1 MRLKSSDLSFR
12 QRVKITIMTKPL
24 MNKSIALLVIASQ
37 LGWASTGVIAA
48 VKIPPLTMS
57 AQLGGT
63 ETVELKNVESK
74 NVESKNVESKN
85 IVLRDKAQKNKVTK
99 KTAKPATPTLVT
111 PIKENQG
118 NQKLANES
126 QTKESQAKESQANEN
141 QRNQKQQSLLDIYH
155 QAFAHDPTLA
165 SALSANKA
173 AQEII
178 EQGKAL
184 YLPTVNFNASAN
196 TTQSDIRYLNSKTP
210 PGTSSYENY
219 KVGIEAR
226 QPIYRKQNLVQMD
239 QAYTQVS
246 LADKQYHLSQQ
257 DLILRATQ
265 AYFDVL
271 IAQDKID
278 LIKAQNV
285 AIISQLEQAKATFE
299 VGTSTI
305 TDVNEA
311 QAKFDLI
318 VAQEIGA
325 VNEYEIAKRSVEAI
339 TGEMPAKLATV
350 KPDVQVNNLSQN
362 MQDWQ
367 QVAVQNNLNIQI
379 QQDNLKLAEQEVQR
393 TEAGHLPTL
402 DAVASVSDSYS
413 NGSASVFSTGND
425 LKSATIGVE
434 LQIPLY
440 AGGSITSKARQ
451 AVLNKQ
457 KALDDID
464 IARRKVDLETQRA
477 YLNLNTS
484 IAQVKALDQAL
495 ISAKSQLDSTKLGS
509 EVGVRTTVDVLNA
522 QQQYFSA
529 KRDLLQ
535 ARYSYLV
542 NIIRLKAAS
551 GLVSEPD
558 LEDINQQLVLAG
570 NAK

>member
-1 MRLKSSDLSFR
+1 MN
-12 QRVKITIMTKPL
+12 KILINKPL
-24 MNKSIALLVIASQ
+24 ALFVIASQ
-37 LGWASTGVIAA
+37 LSCASTGLLAA
-48 VKIPPLTMS
+48 VKISPLTMS
-57 AQLGGT
+57 TRLGGI
-63 ETVELKNVESK
+63 EAE
-74 NVESKNVESKN
+74 
-85 IVLRDKAQKNKVTK
+85 IPKNKGAKTVANTTPPTK
-99 KTAKPATPTLVT
+99 DNPV
-111 PIKENQG
+111 KENQSNQNHG
-118 NQKLANES
+118 NQL
-126 QTKESQAKESQANEN
+126 QANGIERSE
-141 QRNQKQQSLLDIYH
+141 QQQSLLDIYH
-155 QAFAHDPTLA
+155 QALAHDPTLA
-165 SALSANKA
+165 SALSGNKA

-210 PGTSSYENY
+210 PGTSGYENY
-219 KVGIEAR
+219 KAAIEAR

-239 QAYTQVS
+239 QSVTQVS

-257 DLILRATQ
+257 DLILRTTQ

-311 QAKFDLI
+311 QARYDLI
-318 VAQEIGA
+318 VAQEIAA
-325 VNEYEIAKRSVEAI
+325 VNEFEIAKHSVEAI
-339 TGEMPAKLATV
+339 TGELPEKLATV
-350 KPDVQVNNLSQN
+350 KPNVQVNSLSQN
-362 MQDWQ
+362 MQEWQ
-367 QVAVQNNLNIQI
+367 QVGRQNNLNIQI
-379 QQDNLKLAEQEVQR
+379 QQDNLRLAEQEVQR
-393 TEAGHLPTL
+393 AEAGHLPTL
-402 DAVASVSDSYS
+402 DAVASVSDNYS
-413 NGSASVFSTGND
+413 NGSASVFSSGND

-477 YLNLNTS
+477 YLNLSTS
-484 IAQVKALDQAL
+484 IAQIKALEQAL
-495 ISAKSQLDSTKLGS
+495 TSAKSQLDSTRLGF

-542 NIIRLKAAS
+542 NIIRLKVAA

-558 LEDINQQLVLAG
+558 LQDINQQLVMTG

>member
-1 MRLKSSDLSFR
+1 MH
-12 QRVKITIMTKPL
+12 KPL
-24 MNKSIALLVIASQ
+24 MNRSIAWLVIASQ
-37 LGWASTGVIAA
+37 FGFASTGALAA
-48 VKIPPLTMS
+48 VNIPPLTMS
-57 AQLGGT
+57 VRLGAADRVVPHDT
-63 ETVELKNVESK
+63 IIKKEKTT
-74 NVESKNVESKN
+74 KN
-85 IVLRDKAQKNKVTK
+85 IAKSAAINDDQAIQKMTNT
-99 KTAKPATPTLVT
+99 
-111 PIKENQG
+111 
-118 NQKLANES
+118 S
-126 QTKESQAKESQANEN
+126 QSND
-141 QRNQKQQSLLDIYH
+141 KQQSLLDIYH
-155 QAFAHDPTLA
+155 QALAHDPTLA

-196 TTQSDIRYLNSKTP
+196 TTQSHIRYLNSKTP
-210 PGTSSYENY
+210 PGSSGYENY
-219 KVGIEAR
+219 RADIEAR

-239 QAYTQVS
+239 QTYTQVS
-246 LADKQYHLSQQ
+246 LANKQYHLSQQ

-271 IAQDKID
+271 IAQDKVD
-278 LIKAQNV
+278 LIRAQNM

-311 QAKFDLI
+311 QARYDLI
-318 VAQEIGA
+318 VAQEIA
-325 VNEYEIAKRSVEAI
+325 AINEFEIAKHSVEAI
-339 TGEMPAKLATV
+339 TGDLPTKLAIV
-350 KPDVQVNNLSQN
+350 KSTVQVNNLSQN

-367 QVAVQNNLNIQI
+367 RVGRQNNLNIQI
-379 QQDNLKLAEQEVQR
+379 QQDNLRLAEQEVQLA
-393 TEAGHLPTL
+393 EAGHLPKL
-402 DAVASVSDSYS
+402 DAVANVSENYS
-413 NGSASVFSTGND
+413 NGSASVFSSGND
-425 LKSATIGVE
+425 LRGATIGVE

-440 AGGSITSKARQ
+440 AGGSITSKVRQ

-477 YLNLNTS
+477 YLNLSTS
-484 IAQVKALDQAL
+484 IAQIKALEQAL
-495 ISAKSQLDSTKLGS
+495 TSAESQLDSTKLGF

-551 GLVSEPD
+551 GMVSESD
-558 LEDINQQLVLAG
+558 IEDINQQLVI
-570 NAK
+570 NHD

>member
-1 MRLKSSDLSFR
+1 MSRP
-12 QRVKITIMTKPL
+12 V
-24 MNKSIALLVIASQ
+24 ALFVIASQ
-37 LGWASTGVIAA
+37 LGCASYDAVAA

-57 AQLGGT
+57 ARLGAT
-63 ETVELKNVESK
+63 DTVVTQTTLTKK
-74 NVESKNVESKN
+74 
-85 IVLRDKAQKNKVTK
+85 DKAIKNS
-99 KTAKPATPTLVT
+99 AKPMA
-111 PIKENQG
+111 PIKGNRAKENQV
-118 NQKLANES
+118 
-126 QTKESQAKESQANEN
+126 NEN
-141 QRNQKQQSLLDIYH
+141 QVIENQVIENQVNKDLVNENQSNQKQTNTSQQNGKQQSLLDIYH
-155 QAFAHDPTLA
+155 QALAHDPTLA
-165 SALSANKA
+165 SALSSNKA

-196 TTQSDIRYLNSKTP
+196 TTQSHIRYLNSKTP
-210 PGTSSYENY
+210 PGSSGYENY
-219 KVGIEAR
+219 RADIEAR

-239 QAYTQVS
+239 QTYTQVS
-246 LADKQYHLSQQ
+246 LANKQYHLSQQ
-257 DLILRATQ
+257 DLILRTTQ

-271 IAQDKID
+271 IAQDKVD
-278 LIKAQNV
+278 LIIAQKV

-311 QAKFDLI
+311 QAKYDLI

-325 VNEYEIAKRSVEAI
+325 VNEYEIAKRSIEAI
-339 TGEMPAKLATV
+339 TGELPAKLATV
-350 KPDVQVNNLSQN
+350 KPTVQINSLSQN

-367 QVAVQNNLNIQI
+367 QVGRQNNLNIQI
-379 QQDNLKLAEQEVQR
+379 QQDNLRLAEQEVQR
-393 TEAGHLPTL
+393 TEASHLPTL
-402 DAVASVSDSYS
+402 DAVASVSESYS
-413 NGSASVFSTGND
+413 NGSASVFSSGND

-457 KALDDID
+457 KALDDVE

-477 YLNLNTS
+477 YLNLSTS
-484 IAQVKALDQAL
+484 IAQIKALEQAL
-495 ISAKSQLDSTKLGS
+495 TSAKSQLDSTTLGF

-529 KRDLLQ
+529 RRDLLQ
-535 ARYSYLV
+535 ARYNYLV

-558 LEDINQQLVLAG
+558 LEDINQQLVMAS